1 MTKRRILVFL
11 FVAMIYCLLF
21 TSCQSKKPAQE
32 FGDLRPMLK
41 VGDVLYLDTGK
52 EVPIEIDDSEVI
64 GEVISSVASAKKPTE
79 NGQTNFGSIGSKYA
93 YYEENIVVLLKNEWV
108 LFEKEQ

>member
-11 FVAMIYCLLF
+11 LVAMMYCLLF
-21 TSCQSKKPAQE
+21 TSCQSKKPTQE

-41 VGDVLYLDTGK
+41 VGDAIYLDTGK
-52 EVPIEIDDSEVI
+52 EVPIEIDNSEVI
-64 GEVISSVASAKKPTE
+64 GEVISSVSPDKKPTE
-79 NGQTNFGSIGSKYA
+79 NGQSNFGSIGSKYA
-93 YYEENIVVLLKNEWV
+93 YYEENIVILLNNEWV